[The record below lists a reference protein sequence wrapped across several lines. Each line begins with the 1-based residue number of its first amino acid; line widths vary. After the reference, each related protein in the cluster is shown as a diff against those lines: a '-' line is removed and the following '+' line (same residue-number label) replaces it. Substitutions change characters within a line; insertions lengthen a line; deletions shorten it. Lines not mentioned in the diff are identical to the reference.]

1 MYNARNKMQQEN
13 NSEIITPTLH
23 QLVRGLGKRTNVIN
37 DTIQRLADQGHTFSK
52 SAIYTTI
59 NRNGANNPTIE
70 AALLDAI
77 EAEKAKKVTTT
88 ARRQALA
95 A

>member
-1 MYNARNKMQQEN
+1 MQQEN
-13 NSEIITPTLH
+13 NKEVAAPTLR
-23 QLVRGLGKRTNVIN
+23 QLIQNLGKRTNVIN
-37 DTIQRLADQGHTFSK
+37 EALKLLQERGHEYSK
-52 SAIYTTI
+52 SALYTTVE
-59 NRNGANNPTIE
+59 RNGTNNADIE

-77 EAEKAKKVTTT
+77 EAERSKKASTV

>member
-1 MYNARNKMQQEN
+1 MQPEN
-13 NSEIITPTLH
+13 NKQVATPTLH
-23 QLVRGLGKRTNVIN
+23 ELVRGLGKRTNVIKEA
-37 DTIQRLADQGHTFSK
+37 IQRLADQGHTFSK

-77 EAEKAKKVTTT
+77 EAEKAKKVTAT